1 MVAERRTQAAAALL
15 TNYPDTDVIVADD
28 GLQHAALYRDFELCV
43 FDDRGI
49 GNGLLLP
56 AGVPAGAE
64 PAKSVFTVGVT
75 QDVDSLNPFVG
86 VTAAAYEIFQ
96 MVYPTLTEYG
106 AKDFSIQPGLAESW
120 TESPDKTFWTYKI
133 RPGLKWSDDVP
144 LTAKDAAYTFNRI
157 INGTFEKVNYGNY
170 VGNIT
175 KAEAP
180 DDTTLILR
188 VDKPSPIMEK
198 LAVYILPEHVYSKID
213 ETAIQSF
220 KDEPTD
226 GKPVVGAGP
235 YLTAERQV
243 GQFTRM
249 VANPNFYRGKPA
261 VDEVVFKFYA
271 NPDALGQALRKG
283 EIDYAD
289 SLESNVFDS
298 LADVP
303 NIKRL
308 SAVYSGFNELAFN
321 TGAATIDNK
330 PIGDGN
336 PLLKDKRLREA
347 IGWSIDRKALV
358 EKVLGGHGSVGSTL
372 IPPMYADWHLSPP
385 NEVSYDPDKARSL
398 LDAAGYPLGPNGVR
412 QDATGAPLKFRLFG
426 RSDKAASKKA
436 VEFIKNYLADIG
448 VETTVTLIAEDALTE
463 KIGQGE
469 YDMFEWGW
477 VVEPDP
483 GYQLS
488 TFTCDKRSY
497 EDGGSIVANL
507 SDSFYCNP
515 EYDALFTAQSTE
527 TDPAKR
533 IEIVKQMQQILYD
546 DWPYAITYYYDNLV
560 AYRSDRFEGFI
571 PQPAPDGSYL
581 FQYGTWTY
589 ENLKPVQAADS
600 GQAGGG
606 LSPAVIG
613 GIVAAVAV
621 LGGLA
626 LLVLRRRRTVGADDR
641 E

>member
-1 MVAERRTQAAAALL
+1 MVYRTARLVA
-15 TNYPDTDVIVADD
+15 VILFV
-28 GLQHAALYRDFELCV
+28 
-43 FDDRGI
+43 I
-49 GNGLLLP
+49 GLLLP

-64 PAKSVFTVGVT
+64 PAPAKSVFTVGVT

-96 MVYPTLTEYG
+96 MVYPTLTQYG

-249 VANPNFYRGKPA
+249 VANPNFYLGKPA

-289 SLESNVFDS
+289 GLEANVFDS
-298 LADVP
+298 LAGVP

-321 TGAATIDNK
+321 TGAATNDNK

-372 IPPMYADWHLSPP
+372 IPPMYVDWHLAPP

-398 LDAAGYPLGPNGVR
+398 LDAAGYRVGPDGIR
-412 QDATGAPLKFRLFG
+412 QDATGAPLNFRLFG

-436 VEFIKNYLADIG
+436 VEFIKNYLADVG

-469 YDMFEWGW
+469 FDMFEWGW

-515 EYDALFTAQSTE
+515 EYDALFAAQSTE
-527 TDPAKR
+527 TDAAKR

-560 AYRSDRFEGFI
+560 AYRSDRFEGFV

-600 GQAGGG
+600 GEAGGG

-626 LLVLRRRRTVGADDR
+626 LLLLRRNRTVGADDR

>member
-1 MVAERRTQAAAALL
+1 MAYRPARLVA
-15 TNYPDTDVIVADD
+15 VILFV
-28 GLQHAALYRDFELCV
+28 L
-43 FDDRGI
+43 
-49 GNGLLLP
+49 GLLLP

-289 SLESNVFDS
+289 GLESNVFDS

-398 LDAAGYPLGPNGVR
+398 LDAAGYRVGPDGVR

>member
-1 MVAERRTQAAAALL
+1 
-15 TNYPDTDVIVADD
+15 
-28 GLQHAALYRDFELCV
+28 
-43 FDDRGI
+43 
-49 GNGLLLP
+49 
-56 AGVPAGAE
+56 
-64 PAKSVFTVGVT
+64 
-75 QDVDSLNPFVG
+75 
-86 VTAAAYEIFQ
+86 
-96 MVYPTLTEYG
+96 
-106 AKDFSIQPGLAESW
+106 
-120 TESPDKTFWTYKI
+120 
-133 RPGLKWSDDVP
+133 
-144 LTAKDAAYTFNRI
+144 
-157 INGTFEKVNYGNY
+157 
-170 VGNIT
+170 
-175 KAEAP
+175 
-180 DDTTLILR
+180 
-188 VDKPSPIMEK
+188 
-198 LAVYILPEHVYSKID
+198 AVYILPEHVYSKID

-243 GQFTRM
+243 GQFIRM
-249 VANPNFYRGKPA
+249 VANPNFYLGKPA

-289 SLESNVFDS
+289 GLEANVFDS

-358 EKVLGGHGSVGSTL
+358 EKVLGGHGSLGSTL
-372 IPPMYADWHLSPP
+372 IPPMYAEWHLSPP

-398 LDAAGYPLGPNGVR
+398 LDAAGYRVGPDGIR
-412 QDATGAPLKFRLFG
+412 QDATGAPLKFRLYG

-436 VEFIKNYLADIG
+436 VEFIKNYLADVGI
-448 VETTVTLIAEDALTE
+448 ETTVTLIAEDALTE

-497 EDGGSIVANL
+497 EDAGSIVANL

-560 AYRSDRFEGFI
+560 AYRSDRFEGFV

-600 GQAGGG
+600 GQASSGS
-606 LSPAVIG
+606 SPAMIG
-613 GIVAAVAV
+613 GIVAAVAL
-621 LGGLA
+621 LGGLTM
-626 LLVLRRRRTVGADDR
+626 LLLRRRRTAGADDR

>member
-1 MVAERRTQAAAALL
+1 MAYRPARLVT
-15 TNYPDTDVIVADD
+15 VILFV
-28 GLQHAALYRDFELCV
+28 L
-43 FDDRGI
+43 
-49 GNGLLLP
+49 GLLLP
-56 AGVPAGAE
+56 AGVPAGAA

-198 LAVYILPEHVYSKID
+198 LAVYILPEHVYSTID

-249 VANPNFYRGKPA
+249 VANPDFYRGKPA

-289 SLESNVFDS
+289 GMEANVFDS

-321 TGAATIDNK
+321 TGAATVDNK

-385 NEVSYDPDKARSL
+385 NEVSYDPDKARAL
-398 LDAAGYPLGPNGVR
+398 LDAAGYPVGPNGIR

-600 GQAGGG
+600 GQASSGS
-606 LSPAVIG
+606 SPAMIG
-613 GIVAAVAV
+613 GIVAAVAL
-621 LGGLA
+621 LGGLTM
-626 LLVLRRRRTVGADDR
+626 LLLRRRRTAGADDR

>member
-1 MVAERRTQAAAALL
+1 MVDRPARLVA
-15 TNYPDTDVIVADD
+15 VILFV
-28 GLQHAALYRDFELCV
+28 L
-43 FDDRGI
+43 
-49 GNGLLLP
+49 GLLLP

-96 MVYPTLTEYG
+96 MVYPTLTDYG
-106 AKDFSIQPGLAESW
+106 AKDFTIEAGLAESW

-133 RPGLKWSDDVP
+133 RPGLKWSDGVP

-198 LAVYILPEHVYSKID
+198 LAVYILPEHVYSTID

-372 IPPMYADWHLSPP
+372 IPPMYADWHLSPT
-385 NEVSYDPDKARSL
+385 NEVSYDPDRARSL
-398 LDAAGYPLGPNGVR
+398 LDAAGYPLGPNGIR

-436 VEFIKNYLADIG
+436 VEFIKNYLADVG

-469 YDMFEWGW
+469 FDMFEWGW

-515 EYDALFTAQSTE
+515 EYDALFAAQSTE
-527 TDPAKR
+527 TNPAKR
-533 IEIVKQMQQILYD
+533 IEVVKQMQQILYD
-546 DWPYAITYYYDNLV
+546 DWPYAITYYYDNLI
-560 AYRSDRFEGFI
+560 AYRSDRFEGFV

-581 FQYGTWTY
+581 FQYGAWTY

-600 GQAGGG
+600 GQAGSGS
-606 LSPAVIG
+606 SPAMIG

-621 LGGLA
+621 LGGLTM
-626 LLVLRRRRTVGADDR
+626 LLLRRRRTAGADDR

>member
-1 MVAERRTQAAAALL
+1 MAYRPARLVA
-15 TNYPDTDVIVADD
+15 VILFV
-28 GLQHAALYRDFELCV
+28 L
-43 FDDRGI
+43 
-49 GNGLLLP
+49 GLLLP

-64 PAKSVFTVGVT
+64 PAKSVFAVGVT

-86 VTAAAYEIFQ
+86 VTVAAYEIFQ

-133 RPGLKWSDDVP
+133 RPGLKWSDGVP

-157 INGTFEKVNYGNY
+157 INGAFEKVNYGNY

-198 LAVYILPEHVYSKID
+198 LAVYILPEHVYSTID

-289 SLESNVFDS
+289 SLEANVFDS

-321 TGAATIDNK
+321 TGAATTDNK

-398 LDAAGYPLGPNGVR
+398 LDAAGYRVGPDGIR

-426 RSDKAASKKA
+426 RSDKATSKKA
-436 VEFIKNYLADIG
+436 VEFIKNYLADVGI
-448 VETTVTLIAEDALTE
+448 ETTVTLIAEDALTE
-463 KIGQGE
+463 KIGQGQF
-469 YDMFEWGW
+469 DMFEWGW

-515 EYDALFTAQSTE
+515 EYDALFATQSTE

-546 DWPYAITYYYDNLV
+546 DWPYAINYYYDNLV

-606 LSPAVIG
+606 SSPAVIG

-626 LLVLRRRRTVGADDR
+626 LLLLRRNRTAGADDR

>member
-1 MVAERRTQAAAALL
+1 MAYRPARLVA
-15 TNYPDTDVIVADD
+15 VILFV
-28 GLQHAALYRDFELCV
+28 L
-43 FDDRGI
+43 
-49 GNGLLLP
+49 GLLLP

-64 PAKSVFTVGVT
+64 PAPTKSVFTVGVT

-86 VTAAAYEIFQ
+86 ITAAAYEIFQ

-133 RPGLKWSDDVP
+133 RPGLKWSDGVP
-144 LTAKDAAYTFNRI
+144 LTARDAAYTFNRI

-249 VANPNFYRGKPA
+249 VANPNFYLGKPA

-289 SLESNVFDS
+289 SLEANVFDS

-372 IPPMYADWHLSPP
+372 IPPMYADWHLTPP

-398 LDAAGYPLGPNGVR
+398 LDAAGYRVGPDGIR

-426 RSDKAASKKA
+426 RSDKATSKKA
-436 VEFIKNYLADIG
+436 VEFIKNYLADVGI
-448 VETTVTLIAEDALTE
+448 EATVTLIAEDALTE
-463 KIGQGE
+463 KVGQGE

-560 AYRSDRFEGFI
+560 AYRSDRFEGFV

-600 GQAGGG
+600 GEAGGG

-626 LLVLRRRRTVGADDR
+626 LLLLRRNRTAGADDR

>member
-1 MVAERRTQAAAALL
+1 MAYRPARLVT
-15 TNYPDTDVIVADD
+15 VILFV
-28 GLQHAALYRDFELCV
+28 L
-43 FDDRGI
+43 
-49 GNGLLLP
+49 GLLLP
-56 AGVPAGAE
+56 AGVPAGAA

-133 RPGLKWSDDVP
+133 RPGLKWSDGVP

-157 INGTFEKVNYGNY
+157 INGTFEKVNYGSY

-198 LAVYILPEHVYSKID
+198 LAVYILPEHVYSTID

-249 VANPNFYRGKPA
+249 VANPDFYRGKPA

-289 SLESNVFDS
+289 GMEANVFDS

-321 TGAATIDNK
+321 TGAATVDNK

-385 NEVSYDPDKARSL
+385 NEVSYDPDKARAL
-398 LDAAGYPLGPNGVR
+398 LDAAGYPVGPNGIR

-483 GYQLS
+483 DYQLS

-600 GQAGGG
+600 GQASSGS
-606 LSPAVIG
+606 SPAMIG
-613 GIVAAVAV
+613 GIVAAVAL
-621 LGGLA
+621 LGGLTM
-626 LLVLRRRRTVGADDR
+626 LLLRRRRTAGADDR

>member
-1 MVAERRTQAAAALL
+1 MVNRPARLVA
-15 TNYPDTDVIVADD
+15 VILFV
-28 GLQHAALYRDFELCV
+28 L
-43 FDDRGI
+43 
-49 GNGLLLP
+49 GLLLP

-133 RPGLKWSDDVP
+133 RPGLKWSDGVP

-289 SLESNVFDS
+289 SLEANVFDS

-358 EKVLGGHGSVGSTL
+358 EKVLGGHGSLGSTL
-372 IPPMYADWHLSPP
+372 IPPMYAEWHLSPP

-398 LDAAGYPLGPNGVR
+398 LDAAGYRMGPDGIR

-436 VEFIKNYLADIG
+436 VEFIKNYLADVGI
-448 VETTVTLIAEDALTE
+448 ETTVTLIAEDALTE

-497 EDGGSIVANL
+497 EDAGSIVANL

-560 AYRSDRFEGFI
+560 AYRSDRFEGFV

-600 GQAGGG
+600 VQAGGG

-613 GIVAAVAV
+613 GIVAAAAV

-626 LLVLRRRRTVGADDR
+626 LLMLRRNRTAGADDR

>member
-1 MVAERRTQAAAALL
+1 MAYRPARLVA
-15 TNYPDTDVIVADD
+15 VILFV
-28 GLQHAALYRDFELCV
+28 L
-43 FDDRGI
+43 
-49 GNGLLLP
+49 GLLLP

>member
-1 MVAERRTQAAAALL
+1 MAYRPARLVA
-15 TNYPDTDVIVADD
+15 VILFV
-28 GLQHAALYRDFELCV
+28 L
-43 FDDRGI
+43 
-49 GNGLLLP
+49 GLLLP

-398 LDAAGYPLGPNGVR
+398 LDAAGYRVGPDGIR

-515 EYDALFTAQSTE
+515 QYDALFTAQSTE

>member
-1 MVAERRTQAAAALL
+1 MAYRPARLVA
-15 TNYPDTDVIVADD
+15 VILFV
-28 GLQHAALYRDFELCV
+28 L
-43 FDDRGI
+43 
-49 GNGLLLP
+49 GLLLP

-515 EYDALFTAQSTE
+515 EYDALFAAQSTE

-533 IEIVKQMQQILYD
+533 IEIVRQMQQILYD

-560 AYRSDRFEGFI
+560 AYRSDRFEGFV

>member
-1 MVAERRTQAAAALL
+1 MERRIARVAA
-15 TNYPDTDVIVADD
+15 VIAV
-28 GLQHAALYRDFELCV
+28 V
-43 FDDRGI
+43 M
-49 GNGLLLP
+49 GLLLP
-56 AGVPAGAE
+56 SAARVGADTD
-64 PAKSVFTVGVT
+64 KSVFTVGVD

-86 VTAAAYEIFQ
+86 VTVAAYEIWQ
-96 MVYPTLTEYG
+96 LVYPTLTQYG
-106 AKDFSIQPGLAESW
+106 AEDFSIKPGLAESW

-144 LTAKDAAYTFNRI
+144 LTARDAAYTFNRI

-170 VGNIT
+170 VANIT
-175 KAEAP
+175 GAEAP

-188 VDKPSPIMEK
+188 VAKPSPLMEK

-213 ETAIQSF
+213 ETALQSF
-220 KDEPTD
+220 KNEPTD
-226 GKPVVGAGP
+226 GKPIVGSGP
-235 YLTAERQV
+235 FLVAERQV

-249 VANPNFYRGKPA
+249 VANPNFYRGKPL

-289 SLESNVFDS
+289 GLEANVFDS
-298 LADVP
+298 LADAP
-303 NIKRL
+303 NVQRR
-308 SAVYSGFNELAFN
+308 SALYPGFNELAFN
-321 TGAATIDNK
+321 TGAQTTSGK

-347 IGWSIDRKALV
+347 VGWSLDRKTMV
-358 EKVLGGHGSVGSTL
+358 EKVLGGNGSVGSTL
-372 IPPMYADWHLSPP
+372 IPPMFATWHLSPP

-398 LDAAGYPLGPNGVR
+398 LDAAGYRQGPDGIR
-412 QDATGAPLKFRLFG
+412 RAGDGAPLSFRLYG
-426 RSDKAASKKA
+426 RSDSATSKKA
-436 VEFIKNYLADIG
+436 VEFIKRYLADVGI
-448 VETTVTLIAEDALTE
+448 EANVTLIAEDALTE
-463 KIGQGE
+463 KVGQGE

-483 GYQLS
+483 DYQLS
-488 TFTCDKRSY
+488 TFTCGKRSY
-497 EDGGSIVANL
+497 EEDGSVVTNL

-515 EYDALFTAQSTE
+515 AYDELFAAQSVE

-533 IEIVKQMQQILYD
+533 IGLVKQMQQILYD
-546 DWPYAITYYYDNLV
+546 DWPYAQTYYYNNLIG
-560 AYRSDRFEGFI
+560 YRADRFEGFV

-589 ENLKPVQAADS
+589 ENLRPVAADS
-600 GQAGGG
+600 GARRSGP
-606 LSPAVIG
+606 SPAVIG
-613 GIVAAVAV
+613 IAVAAAAAV
-621 LGGLA
+621 GGVA
-626 LLVLRRRRTVGADDR
+626 LLLLRRRRTAGADDR

>member
-1 MVAERRTQAAAALL
+1 MAYRPARLVA
-15 TNYPDTDVIVADD
+15 VILFV
-28 GLQHAALYRDFELCV
+28 L
-43 FDDRGI
+43 
-49 GNGLLLP
+49 GLLLP

-606 LSPAVIG
+606 LSPAMIG

>member
-1 MVAERRTQAAAALL
+1 MAYRPARLVA
-15 TNYPDTDVIVADD
+15 VILFV
-28 GLQHAALYRDFELCV
+28 L
-43 FDDRGI
+43 
-49 GNGLLLP
+49 GLLLP

-515 EYDALFTAQSTE
+515 EYDALFAAQSTE

-533 IEIVKQMQQILYD
+533 IEIVRQMQQILYD

-560 AYRSDRFEGFI
+560 AYRSDRFEGFV

-600 GQAGGG
+600 GQAGSSS
-606 LSPAVIG
+606 SPAMIG

-621 LGGLA
+621 LGGLTM
-626 LLVLRRRRTVGADDR
+626 LLLRRRRTAGADDR

>member
-1 MVAERRTQAAAALL
+1 MVNRPARLVA
-15 TNYPDTDVIVADD
+15 VILFV
-28 GLQHAALYRDFELCV
+28 L
-43 FDDRGI
+43 
-49 GNGLLLP
+49 GLLLP

-64 PAKSVFTVGVT
+64 PAPAKSVFTVGVT

-133 RPGLKWSDDVP
+133 RPGLKWSDGVP

-289 SLESNVFDS
+289 SLEANVFDS

-398 LDAAGYPLGPNGVR
+398 LDAAGYRVGPDGIR

-426 RSDKAASKKA
+426 RSDKATSKKA

-469 YDMFEWGW
+469 FDMFEWGW

-515 EYDALFTAQSTE
+515 EYDALFAAQSTE

-560 AYRSDRFEGFI
+560 AYRSDRFEGFV

-589 ENLKPVQAADS
+589 ENLKPVQATGS
-600 GQAGGG
+600 VQAGSG

-626 LLVLRRRRTVGADDR
+626 LLMLRRNRTAGADDR

>member
-1 MVAERRTQAAAALL
+1 MAYRPARLVA
-15 TNYPDTDVIVADD
+15 VILFV
-28 GLQHAALYRDFELCV
+28 L
-43 FDDRGI
+43 
-49 GNGLLLP
+49 GLLLP

-120 TESPDKTFWTYKI
+120 TESLDKTFWTYKI

>member
-1 MVAERRTQAAAALL
+1 MVNRPARLVA
-15 TNYPDTDVIVADD
+15 VILFV
-28 GLQHAALYRDFELCV
+28 L
-43 FDDRGI
+43 
-49 GNGLLLP
+49 GLLLP

-133 RPGLKWSDDVP
+133 RPGLKWSDGVP

-289 SLESNVFDS
+289 SLEANVFDS

-358 EKVLGGHGSVGSTL
+358 EKVLGGHGSVDSTL

-398 LDAAGYPLGPNGVR
+398 LDAAGYRVGPDGIR
-412 QDATGAPLKFRLFG
+412 QDATGAPLNFRLFG
-426 RSDKAASKKA
+426 RSDKATSKKA

-469 YDMFEWGW
+469 FDMFEWGW

-515 EYDALFTAQSTE
+515 EYDALFAAQSTE

-560 AYRSDRFEGFI
+560 AYRSDRFEGFV

-589 ENLKPVQAADS
+589 ENLKPVQATGS
-600 GQAGGG
+600 VQAGSG

-613 GIVAAVAV
+613 GILAAVAV

-626 LLVLRRRRTVGADDR
+626 LLMLRRNRTAGADDR